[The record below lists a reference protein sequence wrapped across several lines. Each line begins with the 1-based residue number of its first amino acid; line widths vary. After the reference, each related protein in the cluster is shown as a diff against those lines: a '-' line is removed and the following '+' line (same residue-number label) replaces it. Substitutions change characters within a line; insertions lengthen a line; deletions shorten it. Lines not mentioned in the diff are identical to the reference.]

1 MAGALFDLTGRVALV
16 TGAGRGVGAEIAR
29 VLAGRGAAVAV
40 NDLFVERA
48 VEVASSIRA
57 NGARACA
64 VAGDVTDGGVCE
76 RIVREA
82 SAELGAIDV
91 LVLNAG
97 LPASGI
103 RVGAFETSAR
113 EEWRTLAALNVDS
126 AMHLTRAVLPAM
138 RARGF
143 GRIVAIVSD
152 AARSGEA
159 QLAAYAAAKAALL
172 AFARSLAREVADAG
186 ITVYAVALGSIA
198 SERRDAD
205 EMAKLARR
213 YPTRRLGTPQD
224 VAPAVLYLVSNEAS
238 WVTGQTLV
246 VNGGFTTF

>member
-16 TGAGRGVGAEIAR
+16 TGAGRGIGAEIAR
-29 VLAGRGAAVAV
+29 VLAGQGAAVAV
-40 NDLFVERA
+40 NDLFAERA

-57 NGARACA
+57 SGPRACA
-64 VAGDVTDGGVCE
+64 VAGDVTDAGVCE

-82 SAELGAIDV
+82 SAELGGIDV

-103 RVGAFETSAR
+103 RVGGFETSAP
-113 EEWRTLAALNVDS
+113 EEWRTLAALNVDA

-138 RARGF
+138 RARRF

-186 ITVYAVALGSIA
+186 ITVNAVALGSIA